1 MDKTLLNRWSKME
14 EVPQSGSNN
23 SVLTEIDK
31 VLQTQN
37 DPQYEQFLADVWVGI
52 ILTLVVLSCVCCMC
66 SCLLYHKFQQWKAQI
81 LQSRNSSTLENG
93 NSEAESLPSYTI
105 VSGLPS
111 YDEALEQLKKVKEL
125 SKNAKKE
132 SEDAWTPH
140 TPPTP
145 TGVSRLSVSDLFHL
159 YKNPNLDVSFK
170 S

>member
-1 MDKTLLNRWSKME
+1 MEKLMIDRLAKTGEILNQE
-14 EVPQSGSNN
+14 NY
-23 SVLTEIDK
+23 SVLAELDK
-31 VLQTQN
+31 VVQTQN

-66 SCLLYHKFQQWKAQI
+66 SCLLYHKFQQWKTQI
-81 LQSRNSSTLENG
+81 LQPRNGVNVENG

-111 YDEALEQLKKVKEL
+111 YAEALEQLKKVKEMT
-125 SKNAKKE
+125 KPTKKE
-132 SEDAWTPH
+132 NEDVWTPH

-145 TGVSRLSVSDLFHL
+145 TAMSRLSVADLFQI
-159 YKNPNLDVSFK
+159 YKNPSLDVSNK